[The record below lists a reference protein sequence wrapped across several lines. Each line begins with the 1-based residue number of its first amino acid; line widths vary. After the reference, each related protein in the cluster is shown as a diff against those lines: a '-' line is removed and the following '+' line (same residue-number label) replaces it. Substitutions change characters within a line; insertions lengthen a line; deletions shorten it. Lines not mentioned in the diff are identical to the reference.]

1 MAEVKDIL
9 NSIFKELE
17 NRRLGKALTMLEN
30 FLYTYPHAYKSDAVA
45 GIRAD
50 YQLLVDYWCK
60 NSHDPQ
66 RKAIYD
72 QLLRRAFVVTQNVG
86 IHYRIR
92 NTAMMHTMY
101 ERARKNHNDW
111 SVSELRQE
119 MEEFV
124 SNVTLLELEP
134 EASRE
139 AKGTVLYEQHM
150 LLLRDLFDY
159 IWTARTWNESLA
171 EAFLDILLSPT
182 IDSNDQQTI
191 VSAVM
196 LSAMN
201 AFDANKL
208 SLLLH
213 VYQQSADEAVRQR
226 ALVGWVF
233 CLNENGL
240 NLYPEVAE
248 LLEQTVAEER
258 CQQEL
263 TELQLQLIYCANAEG
278 DRQTIQNEIMPEI
291 MKSSD
296 FRVTGH
302 GIEAVEE
309 DPMED
314 VLDPDASERR
324 MENVENAMRKIM
336 DMQKQGSDIYF
347 GGFSQMKRFPFF
359 DDICNWFVPFDMNHP
374 VVRRNMKQVRWSGFL
389 RQMLNNNSFCDSD
402 KYSLVFCFNQ
412 IMGVM
417 PDKVKQ
423 MMDRGEEKFMVE
435 ELNMITPET
444 ESPAFVRRKYLQSLY
459 RFFKVYPSRSMF
471 RNPFEEKQR
480 LMPGYLFFAEKSL
493 AATALG
499 SQCCEV
505 ARFLMK
511 RKRMKEASVLLDNFV
526 ETQRDDY
533 QYIVTKAHALRL
545 IGEKSYYGFA
555 SVLYKKALEM
565 KADDEHVISG
575 LARSLFATQDYEKSY
590 ELYEQLL
597 EKHPEKKSFMLNS
610 AACLVNMKRYEEA
623 LKKLYQLNYNH
634 PEDLN
639 VKRVLAW
646 ALVGAKRYEQASK
659 LYGELLEIEQPKT
672 DDMLNYGFCLW
683 CSGDVANAANMFHHY
698 EELTGGTSDQLETI
712 INEEERELLL
722 EHGITETEILLMLDQ
737 L

>member
-86 IHYRIR
+86 IRYRIR

-182 IDSNDQQTI
+182 IDSNDKQTI

-417 PDKVKQ
+417 PDKVKE

>member
-1 MAEVKDIL
+1 
-9 NSIFKELE
+9 
-17 NRRLGKALTMLEN
+17 
-30 FLYTYPHAYKSDAVA
+30 
-45 GIRAD
+45 
-50 YQLLVDYWCK
+50 
-60 NSHDPQ
+60 
-66 RKAIYD
+66 
-72 QLLRRAFVVTQNVG
+72 
-86 IHYRIR
+86 
-92 NTAMMHTMY
+92 
-101 ERARKNHNDW
+101 
-111 SVSELRQE
+111 
-119 MEEFV
+119 
-124 SNVTLLELEP
+124 
-134 EASRE
+134 
-139 AKGTVLYEQHM
+139 M

-417 PDKVKQ
+417 PDKVKE

>member
-86 IHYRIR
+86 IRYRIR

-150 LLLRDLFDY
+150 QLLRDLFDY

-417 PDKVKQ
+417 PDKVKE

-480 LMPGYLFFAEKSL
+480 LMPGYLFFAEKSF

-646 ALVGAKRYEQASK
+646 ALVGAKRYEQAMK

>member
-86 IHYRIR
+86 IRYRIR

-374 VVRRNMKQVRWSGFL
+374 VVRSNMKQVRWSGFL

-417 PDKVKQ
+417 PDKVKE

>member
-60 NSHDPQ
+60 NIHDPQ

-86 IHYRIR
+86 IRYRIR

-150 LLLRDLFDY
+150 QLLRDLFDY

-417 PDKVKQ
+417 PDKVKE

>member
-86 IHYRIR
+86 IRYRIR

-417 PDKVKQ
+417 PDKVKE

>member
-86 IHYRIR
+86 IRYRIR

-196 LSAMN
+196 LSVMN

-213 VYQQSADEAVRQR
+213 VYRQSTDEAVRQR

-374 VVRRNMKQVRWSGFL
+374 VVRSNMKQVRWSGFL

-417 PDKVKQ
+417 PDKVKE

-646 ALVGAKRYEQASK
+646 ALVGAKRYEQAMK

>member
-86 IHYRIR
+86 IRYRIR

-374 VVRRNMKQVRWSGFL
+374 VVRSNMKQVRWSGFL

-417 PDKVKQ
+417 PDKVKE

-623 LKKLYQLNYNH
+623 LKKLYQLNYNY